1 MNPVATTPVTADP
14 GAQML
19 AHVSR
24 LTVQP
29 GGPSPL
35 ADSTREALRETRF
48 ERDVLPLD
56 HQLFGAAMR
65 LTRNRQDAED
75 LVQEVMLRAYAG
87 FGSFRDGTSIK
98 AWLYRIMHNTWISQ
112 YRRRS
117 HRPEEVS
124 VECISETHL
133 AAVVLRASRASPSA
147 EDSALDSMTDQDVST
162 ALAALREDVRTTVY
176 YADVLQ
182 FSCKEIAALTNCPLG
197 TVMSRLHRGRKR
209 LRTTLTAVATC
220 RGFATDQ
227 RRLTRPSP
235 AA

>member
-1 MNPVATTPVTADP
+1 MNRVATTPVAADP
-14 GAQML
+14 GVQTL

-35 ADSTREALRETRF
+35 ACSTREALRETRF

-75 LVQEVMLRAYAG
+75 LVQEVMLRAFAG
-87 FGSFRDGTSIK
+87 FDSFRDGTSLN
-98 AWLYRIMHNTWISQ
+98 AWLYRIMHNTWVSQ

-117 HRPEEVS
+117 CRPEEVS
-124 VECISETHL
+124 VECISEKHL
-133 AAVVLRASRASPSA
+133 AAVVLHACRASPSA
-147 EDSALDSMTDQDVST
+147 EDSALESMTDQEVST
-162 ALAALREDVRTTVY
+162 ALAGLREDVRTTVY

-209 LRTTLTAVATC
+209 LRKSLTAAATC

-227 RRLTRPSP
+227 RSITPPSP